1 MVLYRED
8 EHKLIWKLSD
18 PTRPKGLFP
27 YCAHMGSEVFVWFM
41 PFFLFLL
48 EPKLPEIPIGIHDQ
62 GLDYQNRL
70 ILLRP
75 EPQSQSPSKHGY
87 CRCKGFR
94 AGLFACA
101 EPLLV
106 DRRADVAPHEVLVF
120 VPALE
125 VQGGLVESTTSM
137 SYHREK
143 KYQQMVK
150 RILKQMLMERWTNSA
165 QYGTTPGAC

>member
-1 MVLYRED
+1 MEAFRSNEV
-8 EHKLIWKLSD
+8 
-18 PTRPKGLFP
+18 KGLVSLLRSHGLGGF
-27 YCAHMGSEVFVWFM
+27 CFVYAFF
-41 PFFLFLL
+41 FFLQQ
-48 EPKLPEIPIGIHDQ
+48 PKLPEIPIGIHDQ